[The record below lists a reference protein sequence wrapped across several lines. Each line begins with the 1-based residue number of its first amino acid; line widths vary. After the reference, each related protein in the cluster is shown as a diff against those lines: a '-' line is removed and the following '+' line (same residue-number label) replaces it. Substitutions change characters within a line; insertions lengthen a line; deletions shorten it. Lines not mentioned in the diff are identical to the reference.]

1 MLMEGSS
8 GLRVS
13 VSPARSPWY
22 SILYVQVLL
31 AIGIGVAIGYLDPKL
46 GVQLKPLG
54 DAFIALIKM
63 LIASVIFCTIVQGI
77 ASTGD
82 LK

>member
-1 MLMEGSS
+1 MEGSS
-8 GLRVS
+8 GLRAS
-13 VSPARSPWY
+13 VSPARSSWY

-31 AIGIGVAIGYLDPKL
+31 AIGIDVAVGYFDPKL

-54 DAFIALIKM
+54 DAFIAFIKM
-63 LIASVIFCTIVQGI
+63 LIASAIFGTIVQGI
-77 ASTGD
+77 ASMGD